1 MKWKKKIDLF
11 KRGEIMAEKKE
22 RKAVY
27 NPIADKKWAENNRK
41 RKTYLSSRSTAR
53 SFIRKKA
60 TKEDLEELETLINER
75 KIEFL

>member
-1 MKWKKKIDLF
+1 
-11 KRGEIMAEKKE
+11 MAEKKE